1 MKALQKALTL
11 TAFLLLAC
19 LSALSAINSRVP
31 APERKNASACTLR
44 EETIPTPDGCTFGS
58 ESCYVCDYTNQYGTY
73 RCYEAPDPADATYCS
88 PIDYQ
93 NYGSLRLRGAVLR
106 GDVAANPGGAELCS

>member
-1 MKALQKALTL
+1 MNPLQKALTL
-11 TAFLLLAC
+11 TAFLLLAG
-19 LSALSAINSRVP
+19 LSPLTAINCRIP
-31 APERKNASACTLR
+31 AAEAKNASACTLR

-93 NYGSLRLRGAVLR
+93 NYGSLRLPEAVLSWWSSGR
-106 GDVAANPGGAELCS
+106 LPRYEVR